1 MRRLFFSRKKKM
13 KIIEELVK
21 RNFEYDPTP
30 IIVLKE
36 ANIKPLNDG
45 VAIYAR
51 VANNEH
57 NDLAKQINHLRKQV
71 MDVGD
76 VNFTEYSEVASGI
89 SKNESKRKSLYK
101 LLSDAENGLIKRV
114 YVKNRDR
121 FSRDFIFISEV
132 INRLNKSGVE
142 IIETF

>member
-1 MRRLFFSRKKKM
+1 M
-13 KIIEELVK
+13 
-21 RNFEYDPTP
+21 
-30 IIVLKE
+30 
-36 ANIKPLNDG
+36 
-45 VAIYAR
+45 
-51 VANNEH
+51 
-57 NDLAKQINHLRKQV
+57 
-71 MDVGD
+71 
-76 VNFTEYSEVASGI
+76 ASGI
-89 SKNESKRKSLYK
+89 SKNESKRRSLYK

>member
-1 MRRLFFSRKKKM
+1 MHRSFFSKRKRM
-13 KIIEELVK
+13 KAIEELV
-21 RNFEYDPTP
+21 RINFEKDPTP
-30 IIVLKE
+30 IICIKD
-36 ANIKPLNDG
+36 AKIKPLSEG

-51 VANNEH
+51 VANDGN
-57 NDLAKQINHLRKQV
+57 NDLTKQICNLREQAAG
-71 MDVGD
+71 VGD

-101 LLSDAENGLIKRV
+101 LLSDAENGLIKRL

-121 FSRDFIFISEV
+121 FSRDFVFNSEV

>member
-1 MRRLFFSRKKKM
+1 MRKFLLSRKEKK
-13 KIIEELVK
+13 KIIYEFVK
-21 RNFEYDPTP
+21 RNFEEDPTP
-30 IIVLKE
+30 LVCVKDE
-36 ANIKPLNDG
+36 KIKPLSDG

-51 VANNEH
+51 VANDEN
-57 NDLAKQINHLRKQV
+57 NDLAKQICNLREQA
-71 MDVGD
+71 MGVGD

-89 SKNESKRKSLYK
+89 SKSKSKRESLYK

-121 FSRDFIFISEV
+121 FSRDFIFGLEV
-132 INRLNKSGVE
+132 IDRLSDCGVE